1 MTNTLPRR
9 IGRYALLLL
18 GLVLAP
24 SVAFAQDVSDEMFTV
39 NNTWMLVATFL
50 VFIMH
55 LGFAALESGMT
66 RAKNTVNIL
75 FKNTAI
81 IAIGLLTY
89 AIVGF
94 NLMYPGDF
102 SLGEFVGFAGFGLDP
117 GAEGNTSAYNPGYT
131 YYTDFIFQGMFAAT
145 AATIV
150 SGAVAERI
158 KLGSFLIF
166 TTVYV
171 AIIYPIAGSWK
182 WGAGWLDQMGF
193 YDFAGSTLVH
203 SVGGWAALA
212 GVIVL
217 GPRLG
222 KYVDGKIRPVAGHSM
237 PLATIGV
244 FLLWLGWYG
253 FNGGSVLSADPA
265 LVSLVFV
272 TTSLAAAAGVIGAM
286 AASWGLQHKPD
297 LSMVLN
303 GSLAGLVGITAGAD
317 TVGVMSAIII
327 GFVAGLIVVGS
338 VLGLDRGQ
346 ARRSGGGHLGP
357 PRVRHVGHPR
367 GGDLQHQPGPL
378 VPDAAHRRPRLRRV
392 LLPRGVHHLLRA
404 QGPARAAGRSGGG
417 ARGPRRRR
425 ARDGGL
431 RRLPDYPGLTG
442 PGGRR
447 RVRPR
452 STAIRRRTPFPA
464 HRTASGKRASSG
476 GRTPSVDRREP
487 RQTEDDSGGMH
498 ANAMNPPLVT
508 SMTTRLTGEE

>member
-24 SVAFAQDVSDEMFTV
+24 SAAFAQDVSPEMFTV

-253 FNGGSVLSADPA
+253 FNGGSVLSADPG

-338 VLGLDRGQ
+338 VLGLDRAKIDDPVG
-346 ARRSGGGHLGP
+346 AISVHLVCGMWGTLA
-357 PRVRHVGHPR
+357 VGIFSTNAEHSFLTQLI
-367 GGDLQHQPGPL
+367 GVLAYG
-378 VPDAAHRRPRLRRV
+378 VFCFVAAFIIFFALKAT
-392 LLPRGVHHLLRA
+392 L
-404 QGPARAAGRSGGG
+404 
-417 ARGPRRRR
+417 
-425 ARDGGL
+425 GL
-431 RRLPDYPGLTG
+431 RVDAEEERVGLDVG
-442 PGGRR
+442 EHGMEAYGGFQI
-447 RVRPR
+447 
-452 STAIRRRTPFPA
+452 TQA
-464 HRTASGKRASSG
+464 
-476 GRTPSVDRREP
+476 
-487 RQTEDDSGGMH
+487 
-498 ANAMNPPLVT
+498 
-508 SMTTRLTGEE
+508 

>member
-9 IGRYALLLL
+9 VGRYALLLP
-18 GLVLAP
+18 GLVLLP
-24 SVAFAQDVSDEMFTV
+24 SVAFAQEVSQEMFTV

-55 LGFAALESGMT
+55 LGFAALESGLT

-75 FKNTAI
+75 FKNTSI

-102 SLGEFVGFAGFGLDP
+102 SLGEFFGFAGFGLDP
-117 GAEGNTSAYNPGYT
+117 GAEGLTSAYNPGYT

-166 TTVYV
+166 TTLYV
-171 AIIYPIAGSWK
+171 AVIYPIAGSWK

-222 KYVDGKIRPVAGHSM
+222 KYIDGKIRPVAGHSM

-272 TTSLAAAAGVIGAM
+272 TTSLAAAAGVMGAM

-303 GSLAGLVGITAGAD
+303 GALAGLVGITAGAD
-317 TVGVMSAIII
+317 TVGVASAIVI
-327 GFVAGLIVVGS
+327 GLIAGVIVVGS
-338 VLGLDRGQ
+338 VLLLDRAKLDDPVGAISVHLICGIWGTLAVGIFSTNPEHSFLTQLIGVLAYAVFCFISAFAIFFALKTTLGLRVDAEEERLGLDVGEHGMEAYGGFQITQ
-346 ARRSGGGHLGP
+346 A
-357 PRVRHVGHPR
+357 
-367 GGDLQHQPGPL
+367 
-378 VPDAAHRRPRLRRV
+378 
-392 LLPRGVHHLLRA
+392 
-404 QGPARAAGRSGGG
+404 
-417 ARGPRRRR
+417 
-425 ARDGGL
+425 
-431 RRLPDYPGLTG
+431 
-442 PGGRR
+442 
-447 RVRPR
+447 
-452 STAIRRRTPFPA
+452 
-464 HRTASGKRASSG
+464 
-476 GRTPSVDRREP
+476 
-487 RQTEDDSGGMH
+487 
-498 ANAMNPPLVT
+498 
-508 SMTTRLTGEE
+508 